1 MRNYQGRD
9 KRYAAEPK
17 ARLITL
23 TETLIILHIAKT
35 EFNNCFIIHLFLLN
49 RYRLHYITGSDNS
62 VICYQITEFS
72 VGCVI
77 ARFNCKLSANQI
89 AFTNY
94 NV

>member
-1 MRNYQGRD
+1 VICEII
-9 KRYAAEPK
+9 KVEVSV
-17 ARLITL
+17 TL
-23 TETLIILHIAKT
+23 TETLIIFAKT
-35 EFNNCFIIHLFLLN
+35 EFNNCFIIHLFVLN
-49 RYRLHYITGSDNS
+49 RYRLLIIAGSFADNS

-77 ARFNCKLSANQI
+77 ARFNCKLLATQI